1 MMYDHVL
8 FIPLILFLHCLA
20 ETERASMEE
29 QAALKDVHLA
39 ELTKSIGNIQS
50 QSHNREAQLNHQLHC
65 AESKMKELENT
76 LAVTKGELNVY
87 NNERSTLKETLNES
101 KQERLAAL
109 KRLDEMKG
117 RIDEVKENL
126 HATMSQLNLEK
137 ELRAKSEQKERE
149 ERNERI
155 ALSAQMLGKYM
166 LANVDKI
173 FFLLLTSYINFSYD
187 EGTRANGGFS
197 QRIE

>member
-1 MMYDHVL
+1 MM
-8 FIPLILFLHCLA
+8 
-20 ETERASMEE
+20 
-29 QAALKDVHLA
+29 KDVHLA

-50 QSHNREAQLNHQLHC
+50 QSHNREAQLNHQLQC
-65 AESKMKELENT
+65 AESKMKELENA

-109 KRLDEMKG
+109 KKLDEMKG
-117 RIDEVKENL
+117 RVDEVKENL
-126 HATMSQLNLEK
+126 QATMSQLTLEK

-155 ALSAQMLGKYM
+155 ALSAQMLGKYASM
-166 LANVDKI
+166 YIVAYV
-173 FFLLLTSYINFSYD
+173 FLFLISHNNYSHD
-187 EGTRANGGFS
+187 EGARANGGVS
-197 QRIE
+197 HRI

>member
-65 AESKMKELENT
+65 AESKMKELENA
-76 LAVTKGELNVY
+76 LAVKKGELNVY

-109 KRLDEMKG
+109 KSLDEMKG
-117 RIDEVKENL
+117 RVDEVKENL
-126 HATMSQLNLEK
+126 HATMSQLTLEK

-173 FFLLLTSYINFSYD
+173 FFLLLTIYINFSHD

-197 QRIE
+197 QRI